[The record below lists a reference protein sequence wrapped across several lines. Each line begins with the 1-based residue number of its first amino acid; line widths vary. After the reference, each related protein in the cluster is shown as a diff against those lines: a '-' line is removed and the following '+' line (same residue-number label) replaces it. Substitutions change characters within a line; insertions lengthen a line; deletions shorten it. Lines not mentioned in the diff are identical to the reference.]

1 MGYRP
6 PTAEDLRADLQDMG
20 CPWQLTELL
29 IANVIIGLF
38 TVDEVIRLADNL
50 RLSSIQERKLV
61 QP

>member
-1 MGYRP
+1 VGYRP